1 MFAGIHAWTGVPVAV
16 KYIEK
21 KKVTSW
27 DNLDGQRVPLEL
39 KLLQQVQRVKGVI
52 RFLDFNEEKDYFVMI
67 MERPFWCK
75 DLFEIISEQD
85 GLDEDLACDY
95 FKQIVETVIDCQKHG
110 VIHGDIK
117 AENIIIDLLSNK
129 TKLVDFGSGSYI
141 QEDFSTKFEGTPI
154 LFYFPPPS
162 VNSRYPCFFS
172 SRMDLVWPVSR
183 CSSNGMV
190 PWYLALYHGLR
201 VCAVGRGQ
209 RHHQC

>member
-1 MFAGIHAWTGVPVAV
+1 MFAGVHAWTGVPVAV
-16 KYIEK
+16 KYVEK

-27 DNLDGQRVPLEL
+27 DTLDGQRVPLEL
-39 KLLQQVQRVKGVI
+39 KLLQRVQRVKGVI

-129 TKLVDFGSGSYI
+129 IKLVDFGSGNYV
-141 QEDFSTKFEGTPI
+141 QEDFSTKFEG
-154 LFYFPPPS
+154 
-162 VNSRYPCFFS
+162 N
-172 SRMDLVWPVSR
+172 
-183 CSSNGMV
+183 
-190 PWYLALYHGLR
+190 
-201 VCAVGRGQ
+201 
-209 RHHQC
+209 